1 MFVKFKMA
9 RITLHNLAVPSPS
22 KVKWKRGNVYEN
34 RVLRRH
40 SLVRKYIIT
49 FYWLTPFA
57 DSFLNSDWLEL
68 VIYFQTNEQGGEQNA
83 LLVNFSD
90 NSDLRRGFQG
100 KFARLLG

>member
-1 MFVKFKMA
+1 MEARERLRKSCFV
-9 RITLHNLAVPSPS
+9 T
-22 KVKWKRGNVYEN
+22 
-34 RVLRRH
+34 
-40 SLVRKYIIT
+40 SLSCKKIYNNFLLVN
-49 FYWLTPFA
+49 PFA